1 MFNQLVQV
9 EITTFI
15 FIIISSKHKEYLQ
28 GLQSASCSDVT
39 ILCFFN
45 FRIFHG
51 KSNFKSD
58 QLFLFL

>member
-51 KSNFKSD
+51 KSNF
-58 QLFLFL
+58 